1 MDKRANNRSRKP
13 RGEASKARNM
23 ASRTARGLFVIS
35 RSGVQVR
42 PPAPSSV
49 QTALAPFPRPALR
62 PPAKTAYRF
71 VAPPPHAATASLGRV
86 VKTGGK
92 AIRHNLISNRSV
104 GFDLKRSRSG
114 GSELSALAGSETIR
128 SLRRRHGGVPE
139 WPKGTDCKSAGY
151 AYGGSNPPAPTK
163 TALISS
169 KSGLFCNFSGHFAFQ
184 RMEG

>member
-23 ASRTARGLFVIS
+23 ASRTPRGLFVIS

-42 PPAPSSV
+42 PPAP
-49 QTALAPFPRPALR
+49 ALPWG
-62 PPAKTAYRF
+62 T
-71 VAPPPHAATASLGRV
+71 
-86 VKTGGK
+86 
-92 AIRHNLISNRSV
+92 
-104 GFDLKRSRSG
+104 
-114 GSELSALAGSETIR
+114 SEY
-128 SLRRRHGGVPE
+128 GGVPE

-184 RMEG
+184 RMEGRNGENQRQSKLARLRFSDSAPNPQVSENGFYPQLTHTGII